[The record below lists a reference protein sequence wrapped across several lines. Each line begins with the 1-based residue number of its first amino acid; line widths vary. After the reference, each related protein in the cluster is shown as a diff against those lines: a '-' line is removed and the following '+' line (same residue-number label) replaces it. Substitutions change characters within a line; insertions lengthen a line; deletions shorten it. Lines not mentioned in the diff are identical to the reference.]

1 MGLFLMI
8 LGIFLALN
16 ILPVIFGFV
25 GMDEGEDFLSGFLTA
40 WVGEIL
46 IALAVGVMCLIIWLI
61 ATGWTMMQE
70 PVEVY

>member
-1 MGLFLMI
+1 MGLFLML

-16 ILPVIFGFV
+16 ILPVVFGFAA
-25 GMDEGEDFLSGFLTA
+25 MDEGEDFLTGFLTA
-40 WVGEIL
+40 WLGEIL
-46 IALAVGVMCLIIWLI
+46 IGVAIGVVCLIIWLI